1 MVIVCNL
8 NLIINKV
15 IVTKK
20 NNKNTYIKVK
30 EDLTINVS
38 TNYLATKHYIKGLL
52 DSERDYL
59 RRVLRKLKLRAE
71 KEADFYYLG
80 KKYDIIWV
88 PFSKVEVDGLKI
100 YAKDEKQLEK
110 WLKFLLR
117 DSNIIMIYLTKI
129 FRFQS

>member
-1 MVIVCNL
+1 MQL
-8 NLIINKV
+8 EFDYKLDGETYKV

-80 KKYDIIWV
+80 KKYDII
-88 PFSKVEVDGLKI
+88 
-100 YAKDEKQLEK
+100 YAD
-110 WLKFLLR
+110 
-117 DSNIIMIYLTKI
+117 
-129 FRFQS
+129 FRRG